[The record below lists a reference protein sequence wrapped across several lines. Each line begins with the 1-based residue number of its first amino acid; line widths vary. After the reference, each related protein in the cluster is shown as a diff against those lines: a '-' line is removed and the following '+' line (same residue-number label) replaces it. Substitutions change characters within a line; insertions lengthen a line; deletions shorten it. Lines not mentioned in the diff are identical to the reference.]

1 MKCTLVKPNPCPFC
15 GEQLQLVTELS
26 PIETTSGKVI
36 SEFRMNYYKHTETDK
51 CPLGYAH
58 SKTYDNDK
66 ERPTEINEQTI
77 EAVRDYMLDDLKKY
91 DAASVKY
98 QWMKRTG
105 ETVTMEVSI
114 EKPEQEDGHEETAG
128 D

>member
-1 MKCTLVKPNPCPFC
+1 MRKRIDAYILLDFLEGWRTRLKNERIIALNGIWAAKVEQSIKDLSTIIDFVK
-15 GEQLQLVTELS
+15 
-26 PIETTSGKVI
+26 
-36 SEFRMNYYKHTETDK
+36 D
-51 CPLGYAH
+51 
-58 SKTYDNDK
+58 SKAYDNDK
-66 ERPTEINEQTI
+66 KRPTEINEQTI

-91 DAASVKY
+91 GAESVKY

-114 EKPEQEDGHEETAG
+114 EKPEQEDGHEEAAG

>member
-1 MKCTLVKPNPCPFC
+1 MRKRIDTYILLDFIEGWRTRLKNDRIIVPNAIWAAKVEQSIKDFVK
-15 GEQLQLVTELS
+15 
-26 PIETTSGKVI
+26 
-36 SEFRMNYYKHTETDK
+36 
-51 CPLGYAH
+51 AH

>member
-1 MKCTLVKPNPCPFC
+1 MRERIDAYILLDFLEGWRTRLKTTGSSFRTSFGSQKSSSPSKTCPESLTLMK
-15 GEQLQLVTELS
+15 
-26 PIETTSGKVI
+26 
-36 SEFRMNYYKHTETDK
+36 
-51 CPLGYAH
+51 AH

-66 ERPTEINEQTI
+66 ERPTESTNRPI

-105 ETVTMEVSI
+105 ETVTMEV
-114 EKPEQEDGHEETAG
+114 KHRKA
-128 D
+128 

>member
-1 MKCTLVKPNPCPFC
+1 MRKRIDAYILLDFLEGWRTRLKNDRIIVPNVIWAAKVEQSIKDLSRIIDFVK
-15 GEQLQLVTELS
+15 
-26 PIETTSGKVI
+26 
-36 SEFRMNYYKHTETDK
+36 
-51 CPLGYAH
+51 AH

-91 DAASVKY
+91 DAASTKY

-114 EKPEQEDGHEETAG
+114 EKPEQGGSHEEAAG

>member
-1 MKCTLVKPNPCPFC
+1 MRKRIDAYILLDFLEGWRTRLKNEQIIALNGIRAAKVEQSIKDLSTIIDFVKAN
-15 GEQLQLVTELS
+15 
-26 PIETTSGKVI
+26 
-36 SEFRMNYYKHTETDK
+36 
-51 CPLGYAH
+51 
-58 SKTYDNDK
+58 SKAYDNDK
-66 ERPTEINEQTI
+66 KRPTEINEQTI
-77 EAVRDYMLDDLKKY
+77 EAVRDYMLDELKKY

-105 ETVTMEVSI
+105 KTVTMEVRI

>member
-1 MKCTLVKPNPCPFC
+1 
-15 GEQLQLVTELS
+15 
-26 PIETTSGKVI
+26 
-36 SEFRMNYYKHTETDK
+36 
-51 CPLGYAH
+51 
-58 SKTYDNDK
+58 
-66 ERPTEINEQTI
+66 
-77 EAVRDYMLDDLKKY
+77 MLDDLKKY

-114 EKPEQEDGHEETAG
+114 EKPEQEGSHEEAAG

>member
-1 MKCTLVKPNPCPFC
+1 
-15 GEQLQLVTELS
+15 
-26 PIETTSGKVI
+26 
-36 SEFRMNYYKHTETDK
+36 
-51 CPLGYAH
+51 
-58 SKTYDNDK
+58 
-66 ERPTEINEQTI
+66 
-77 EAVRDYMLDDLKKY
+77 MLADLKKY

-105 ETVTMEVSI
+105 ETITMEVSI

>member
-1 MKCTLVKPNPCPFC
+1 MRKRIDAYILLDFLEGWRTRLKNEQIIALNGIWAAKVEQSIKDLSTIIDFVKAN
-15 GEQLQLVTELS
+15 
-26 PIETTSGKVI
+26 
-36 SEFRMNYYKHTETDK
+36 
-51 CPLGYAH
+51 
-58 SKTYDNDK
+58 SKAYDNDK
-66 ERPTEINEQTI
+66 KRPAEINEQTI
-77 EAVRDYMLDDLKKY
+77 EAVRDYMLADLKKY

-105 ETVTMEVSI
+105 ETVTMEVCI

>member
-1 MKCTLVKPNPCPFC
+1 MRKRIDAYILLDFLEGWRTRLKNDQIIVPNIIWAAKVEQSIKDLSRIIDFVKAN
-15 GEQLQLVTELS
+15 
-26 PIETTSGKVI
+26 
-36 SEFRMNYYKHTETDK
+36 
-51 CPLGYAH
+51 A
-58 SKTYDNDK
+58 KTYTDDNK
-66 ERPTEINEQTI
+66 QPTEINEQTI
-77 EAVRDYMLDDLKKY
+77 EAVRDYMLADLKKY

-98 QWMKRTG
+98 QWTKHTG

>member
-1 MKCTLVKPNPCPFC
+1 MSKYLNDHPDDDRKT
-15 GEQLQLVTELS
+15 VTEDCPTCGNKVTMVWDVEQSIKDLS
-26 PIETTSGKVI
+26 RIIDFVK
-36 SEFRMNYYKHTETDK
+36 
-51 CPLGYAH
+51 AH

-114 EKPEQEDGHEETAG
+114 EKPEQEGSHEEAAG

>member
-1 MKCTLVKPNPCPFC
+1 MRKRIDAYILLDFLEGWRTRLKNEQIIALNGIWAAKVEQSIKDLSRIIDFVK
-15 GEQLQLVTELS
+15 
-26 PIETTSGKVI
+26 
-36 SEFRMNYYKHTETDK
+36 
-51 CPLGYAH
+51 AH
-58 SKTYDNDK
+58 SKTYNNDK
-66 ERPTEINEQTI
+66 EHPTEINEQTI

>member
-1 MKCTLVKPNPCPFC
+1 MRKRIDAYILLDFLEGWRTRLKNDRIIVPNVIWAAKVEQSIKDLSRIIDFVK
-15 GEQLQLVTELS
+15 
-26 PIETTSGKVI
+26 
-36 SEFRMNYYKHTETDK
+36 
-51 CPLGYAH
+51 AH

-91 DAASVKY
+91 DAESVKY
-98 QWMKRTG
+98 QWMKSTG
-105 ETVTMEVSI
+105 ETVTLEVSI
-114 EKPEQEDGHEETAG
+114 QKPEQEDSHEEAAG

>member
-1 MKCTLVKPNPCPFC
+1 MRKRIDAYILLDFLEGWRTRLKNDQIIVLNAIWAAKVEQTIKDLSRIIDFVKAN
-15 GEQLQLVTELS
+15 
-26 PIETTSGKVI
+26 
-36 SEFRMNYYKHTETDK
+36 
-51 CPLGYAH
+51 A
-58 SKTYDNDK
+58 KTYTDDNK
-66 ERPTEINEQTI
+66 QSTEINEQVI

-98 QWMKRTG
+98 QWTKRTG

>member
-1 MKCTLVKPNPCPFC
+1 MDAYILLDFLEGWRTRLKNEQIIALNGIWAAKVEQSIKDLSTIIDFVKAN
-15 GEQLQLVTELS
+15 
-26 PIETTSGKVI
+26 
-36 SEFRMNYYKHTETDK
+36 
-51 CPLGYAH
+51 
-58 SKTYDNDK
+58 SKAYDNDK
-66 ERPTEINEQTI
+66 KRPTEINEQTI
-77 EAVRDYMLDDLKKY
+77 EAVRDYMLADLKKY

-114 EKPEQEDGHEETAG
+114 EKSEEEDGHEETAG

>member
-1 MKCTLVKPNPCPFC
+1 MRKRIDAYILLDFLEGWRTRLKNDQIIVLNAIWAAKVEQSIKDLSRIIDFVKAN
-15 GEQLQLVTELS
+15 
-26 PIETTSGKVI
+26 
-36 SEFRMNYYKHTETDK
+36 
-51 CPLGYAH
+51 A
-58 SKTYDNDK
+58 KTYTDDNK
-66 ERPTEINEQTI
+66 QSTEINEQVI

-98 QWMKRTG
+98 QWTKRTG

>member
-1 MKCTLVKPNPCPFC
+1 MKAN
-15 GEQLQLVTELS
+15 
-26 PIETTSGKVI
+26 
-36 SEFRMNYYKHTETDK
+36 
-51 CPLGYAH
+51 A
-58 SKTYDNDK
+58 KTYTDDNK
-66 ERPTEINEQTI
+66 QPTEINEQVI

-98 QWMKRTG
+98 QWTKRTG

>member
-1 MKCTLVKPNPCPFC
+1 MRERIDTYVLLSFLEGWRTNLKKQRIATLNEIRAATIDQSIKDLYTIIYFVKAN
-15 GEQLQLVTELS
+15 
-26 PIETTSGKVI
+26 
-36 SEFRMNYYKHTETDK
+36 
-51 CPLGYAH
+51 

-91 DAASVKY
+91 DAESVKY
-98 QWMKRTG
+98 QWTKNTG
-105 ETVTMEVSI
+105 ETVTLEVSI
-114 EKPEQEDGHEETAG
+114 EKPEQEGSHEEAAG